1 MGKQSAIF
9 CLSEIIGWTFL
20 SLRAT
25 SWITNIRA
33 CHKSSFWDSICNQNS
48 ETGQTLIL
56 HHPYE
61 MLFASYGQVY
71 FARWGFTPTARSPTI
86 QQSAWTKAH
95 PYGVGHDAGS
105 KASSTCSVRWD
116 LLPPY
121 GSYSHSLFNG
131 ETIPW
136 SWSGR
141 RMRRPY
147 VSIH

>member
-71 FARWGFTPTARSPTI
+71 FVRWGFTPTARSPTI
-86 QQSAWTKAH
+86 QQSGWTKAH
-95 PYGVGHDAGS
+95 PYERIRKNLILQAQTKRVKLNKVIGDWHEDTYLS
-105 KASSTCSVRWD
+105 R
-116 LLPPY
+116 
-121 GSYSHSLFNG
+121 
-131 ETIPW
+131 
-136 SWSGR
+136 
-141 RMRRPY
+141 
-147 VSIH
+147 